1 MPIALFALALTAFAI
16 GTTEFII
23 SGILP
28 ALSDDLAVSIPTA
41 GLLVTGYAAGVA
53 VGGPIIAVF
62 VSRFH
67 RKPVIIALT
76 AIFAFGQAL
85 SALAPSYEWLLA
97 ARLVSAAAHGVFF
110 GVGSVA
116 AASLVPVERRGAAL
130 SLFVGGITVANVL
143 GLPGG
148 TAIGN
153 AFGWR
158 APFWCIAVLAVLAA
172 VLIAWLLPA
181 REGTHEDEPSL
192 ADQFRE
198 IARQQ
203 VWSSYLVITL
213 VMIGTLAFAVYQVPA
228 MLEVTRLDPG
238 VIPLFLF
245 IGGIGSVLGI
255 FLGGRLADWRLMP
268 AIFGILVAQVVFGAT
283 MLFALHDPILAGIN
297 LFVLSG
303 AGFALSTPIQV
314 RILHAARAAPHMAS
328 TFVSSAYNVG
338 IAAGAFLGAMLL
350 NGGLGYEW
358 LPSVTIVTSTL
369 ALAIAFIS
377 GRMERGQSAI
387 APPDPGI

>member
-1 MPIALFALALTAFAI
+1 MPVALYALALTAFSI

-28 ALSDDLAVSIPTA
+28 ALSADLGVSIPTA

-53 VGGPIIAVF
+53 IGGPILAVL
-62 VSRFH
+62 VTRFH
-67 RKPVIIALT
+67 RKPVIVALT
-76 AIFAFGQAL
+76 AIFALGQAL
-85 SALAPSYEWLLA
+85 CALTPSYEWLLG

-116 AASLVPVERRGAAL
+116 VADLVPAEKRGAAL
-130 SLFVGGITVANVL
+130 SLFVGGITIANVL

-158 APFWCIAVLAVLAA
+158 SAFWCIAALAALAA

-181 REGTHEDEPSL
+181 KEGAHEAEPSL
-192 ADQFRE
+192 AEQFRE
-198 IARQQ
+198 VARQE
-203 VWSSYLVITL
+203 VWSSYIVITL
-213 VMIGTLAFAVYQVPA
+213 VMIGTLSFAVYQVPA
-228 MLEVTRLDPG
+228 MLEVTRLAPE
-238 VIPLFLF
+238 VIPVYLFA
-245 IGGIGSVLGI
+245 GGVGSVLGI
-255 FLGGRLADWRLMP
+255 FLGGRLADWKLMP
-268 AIFGILVAQVVFGAT
+268 AMFGILILQVAFSAT
-283 MLFALHDPILAGIN
+283 LPFTLHDPVLIGIN
-297 LFVLSG
+297 LFLVGS
-303 AGFALSTPIQV
+303 AGFAMSTPVQV

-350 NGGLGYEW
+350 NAGVGYTW
-358 LPSVTIVTSTL
+358 LPLVAVVTSAL
-369 ALAIAFIS
+369 ALSVAFLSNGASRRTARI
-377 GRMERGQSAI
+377 
-387 APPDPGI
+387 